1 MKTINAKYIKKDKCR
16 VPRERLAQCVFYL
29 RYGQVAAHAKLP
41 NIWHSKPNIAK
52 MLGVSNHEVNRILK
66 DELSPSL

>member
-16 VPRERLAQCVFYL
+16 VPRDRLVECVFYL
-29 RYGQVAAHAKLP
+29 RYGQSPAHANLP

-52 MLGVSNHEVNRILK
+52 MLGVTTHEVNRILK